1 MATLL
6 EFCLDR
12 AARLNY
18 LLPEAWSEA
27 KFFLRAMDRGYQLR
41 FTRSALV
48 FDFTKLG
55 GEQSLEDDEIEFH
68 RIGIDRIRSL
78 LEALPS
84 KCDDDTKPSLEP
96 KEPDSSSSVRL
107 DAVGRLKTAV
117 AEPDSAVFLPASRTR
132 STSWHLLKSST
143 DDLDDLPPAKSDP
156 DIPPAG
162 PAPLDAT
169 VRPESSSASRSDQP
183 QVVKGDEM
191 SSQPL
196 LVREAASP
204 LEIPAASSLP
214 AAQSYDAI
222 VGVAGES
229 PQFGILGRFHGRTIA
244 LDLNQ
249 THTISLFGVQGG
261 GKSYTLGSII
271 EMACLP
277 LPGINHLPRPT
288 LQQIGRFRRS
298 AQVYRKPGPRGGS
311 GIVREMRHKGT
322 SVLVASQDP
331 PSVPVALIELST
343 QIVLHRFNSPA
354 WLKHIPKANAALAS
368 LSAEQSTRL
377 RPLRSHR
384 PQHLSDIALG
394 DKHLH
399 RQHLL
404 HFVVFLNQ
412 RIEFVQGAGVIV
424 PLAALLAD
432 FGFDVFDEIQLA
444 AMPMVFA
451 DHSHRR
457 FAVTEFAFHRTT
469 PSHKR

>member
-1 MATLL
+1 
-6 EFCLDR
+6 
-12 AARLNY
+12 
-18 LLPEAWSEA
+18 
-27 KFFLRAMDRGYQLR
+27 
-41 FTRSALV
+41 LV

-311 GIVREMRHKGT
+311 GRNRAGDAAQGDQRLGRQPRPAFGSRRPDRTVNADRPA
-322 SVLVASQDP
+322 SVQFSRVVEAHSEGQCCIG
-331 PSVPVALIELST
+331 VPVGGAVDAATPIAVSSPSAL
-343 QIVLHRFNSPA
+343 VRY
-354 WLKHIPKANAALAS
+354 
-368 LSAEQSTRL
+368 R
-377 RPLRSHR
+377 
-384 PQHLSDIALG
+384 
-394 DKHLH
+394 
-399 RQHLL
+399 
-404 HFVVFLNQ
+404 V
-412 RIEFVQGAGVIV
+412 
-424 PLAALLAD
+424 
-432 FGFDVFDEIQLA
+432 
-444 AMPMVFA
+444 
-451 DHSHRR
+451 RR
-457 FAVTEFAFHRTT
+457 
-469 PSHKR
+469 